1 VTGLGRA
8 HHPHRQ
14 PFNLSWLAESPEK
27 LRNLIGVLHRRRGDL
42 SKLDE
47 KKSAFQE
54 IYSAMETMTAEDFL
68 IDVDEDIP
76 KWARDG
82 DIFYQSIVDIPDF
95 CLCAFMLMP
104 KATLPYHDHPH
115 QNVVSRV
122 VSGTL
127 TADVLNPMTP
137 YQAVVGEVFKASPVR
152 ELNGDHTQ
160 GTTMFLNPTYA
171 NIHNFINLTAEPC
184 VFVDLIMPPYGHN
197 VPSPAEPFISYFE
210 KRPKSGEGKEELVVI
225 DEPED
230 FTTVNVPSRLLGPPS
245 ST

>member
-1 VTGLGRA
+1 
-8 HHPHRQ
+8 
-14 PFNLSWLAESPEK
+14 
-27 LRNLIGVLHRRRGDL
+27 
-42 SKLDE
+42 
-47 KKSAFQE
+47 
-54 IYSAMETMTAEDFL
+54 
-68 IDVDEDIP
+68 
-76 KWARDG
+76 
-82 DIFYQSIVDIPDF
+82 
-95 CLCAFMLMP
+95 MLMP

-197 VPSPAEPFISYFE
+197 VPSPAEPFIS
-210 KRPKSGEGKEELVVI
+210 
-225 DEPED
+225 
-230 FTTVNVPSRLLGPPS
+230 
-245 ST
+245 